1 MPPPRNN
8 QRDMIRLRHERAV
21 VLDGIARIQDEL
33 SHPGPYP
40 GLWGQTSRYGA
51 RRAVHAAVV
60 RAGGHVEL
68 LPADL
73 GEERGLF

>member
-1 MPPPRNN
+1 VAPPRNS

-40 GLWGQTSRYGA
+40 GLWGQTSRHGA
-51 RRAVHAAVV
+51 RSGVNRAVVGQDGV
-60 RAGGHVEL
+60 RRL
-68 LPADL
+68 LPAEL

>member
-51 RRAVHAAVV
+51 RRAVHGPWFGRMAS
-60 RAGGHVEL
+60 EL
-68 LPADL
+68 LPAEL